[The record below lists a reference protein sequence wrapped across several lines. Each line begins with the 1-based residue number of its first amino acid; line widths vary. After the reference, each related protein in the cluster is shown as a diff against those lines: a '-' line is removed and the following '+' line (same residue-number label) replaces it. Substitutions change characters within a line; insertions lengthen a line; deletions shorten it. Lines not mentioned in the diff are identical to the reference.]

1 MGFDWI
7 VPPWNTKNNGIQLD
21 IVGQFT
27 TEPNYAS
34 HLTSSTGF
42 LAILGEGSVET
53 IAQVS
58 TLSVLVY
65 LPRLI
70 PAPQI
75 FIRPSRPDKLE
86 TTADARVIG
95 IHSGNSGENIHHVA
109 HALHRGDKLH
119 ANTVQCVRLIENDKP
134 RPSIRSFGPLAVL
147 AFIGFCM
154 SAVLLALSLYYNDGM
169 SLLATVLLSL
179 LSTNCGIAN
188 KWKPTPNA
196 PRPDKHSP
204 PGDVVIKYPQGAFIV
219 VKCDERTA
227 RYLYFN
233 PSERCIY
240 AVGSTTVYRGL
251 SLISTLLLMGG
262 VIALANAKIET
273 QIAFAGAYMLIN
285 VFYWIAAALPP
296 ARHWD
301 LSRLEVRHVKV
312 VGGTPPRTATVDN
325 VPLTYTEALWKAIAV
340 TGTMHWV
347 KEAGWAPKTL
357 AWDDWLHEA
366 EEAAL
371 SEPMQPSFEET
382 EHGKLPQEVWKIRSW
397 DSRKALSTLLR
408 PTSARKV

>member
-1 MGFDWI
+1 
-7 VPPWNTKNNGIQLD
+7 
-21 IVGQFT
+21 
-27 TEPNYAS
+27 
-34 HLTSSTGF
+34 
-42 LAILGEGSVET
+42 
-53 IAQVS
+53 
-58 TLSVLVY
+58 
-65 LPRLI
+65 
-70 PAPQI
+70 
-75 FIRPSRPDKLE
+75 
-86 TTADARVIG
+86 
-95 IHSGNSGENIHHVA
+95 
-109 HALHRGDKLH
+109 
-119 ANTVQCVRLIENDKP
+119 
-134 RPSIRSFGPLAVL
+134 
-147 AFIGFCM
+147 
-154 SAVLLALSLYYNDGM
+154 
-169 SLLATVLLSL
+169 
-179 LSTNCGIAN
+179 
-188 KWKPTPNA
+188 
-196 PRPDKHSP
+196 
-204 PGDVVIKYPQGAFIV
+204 
-219 VKCDERTA
+219 
-227 RYLYFN
+227 
-233 PSERCIY
+233 
-240 AVGSTTVYRGL
+240 
-251 SLISTLLLMGG
+251 
-262 VIALANAKIET
+262 
-273 QIAFAGAYMLIN
+273 MLIN

>member
-1 MGFDWI
+1 MTFDWI
-7 VPPWNTKNNGIQLD
+7 VPPWNQKNNGIQLD
-21 IVGQFT
+21 IV
-27 TEPNYAS
+27 
-34 HLTSSTGF
+34 GF
-42 LAILGEGSVET
+42 LAILGEGSVES

-58 TLSVLVY
+58 TLSNLVY

-119 ANTVQCVRLIENDKP
+119 ANTVHCVRLFENDKP
-134 RPSIRSFGPLAVL
+134 RPSIRRFGPLAVL
-147 AFIGFCM
+147 AVLGFCM
-154 SAVLLALSLYYNDGM
+154 SAVLVALSFYYNDGM
-169 SLLATVLLSL
+169 SLLATVLLSI
-179 LSTNCGIAN
+179 LSTMTGVAN
-188 KWKPTPNA
+188 KWTPTPND
-196 PRPDKHSP
+196 PKPDQHSP

-240 AVGSTTVYRGL
+240 AVSSTTIYRGL

-273 QIAFAGAYMLIN
+273 QIAFAAAYMLIN

-296 ARHWD
+296 SRHWD

-312 VGGTPPRTATVDN
+312 SGGSPPRSATLDN
-325 VPLTYTEALWKAIAV
+325 VPPTYTEALWKAIAV
-340 TGTMHWV
+340 TGTKAWV
-347 KEAGWAPKTL
+347 KEAGWAPKTS
-357 AWDDWLHEA
+357 AWDEWLHEA
-366 EEAAL
+366 EEAATM
-371 SEPMQPSFEET
+371 EPMQIKFEET
-382 EHGKLPQEVWKIRSW
+382 ELGYPPQEVWKIRNW

-408 PTSARKV
+408 PTSSGLRKV